1 MIVADTSALI
11 SLASV
16 GLLEA
21 VLVEYHVHT
30 AGVVV
35 NELEETADYEDRHAD
50 AAATGL
56 DHRDRFTSHEV
67 DTEFTSS
74 RVDRGE
80 GDCALLTRELDAEF
94 LVTDD
99 LRALPELRNVSSARV
114 AISPVLLR
122 ALVKRDRLE
131 EREARETLEE
141 LAANRDWL
149 GAPIYRR
156 ALERFE

>member
-1 MIVADTSALI
+1 MF
-11 SLASV
+11 
-16 GLLEA
+16 
-21 VLVEYHVHT
+21 
-30 AGVVV
+30 
-35 NELEETADYEDRHAD
+35 
-50 AAATGL
+50 
-56 DHRDRFTSHEV
+56 DHRDRSTSHEV

-99 LRALPELRNVSSARV
+99 LRALPELRNLSSARV
-114 AISPVLLR
+114 AISPILLR
-122 ALVKRDRLE
+122 ALVKRDRPE

-141 LAANRDWL
+141 LTTHRDWL

-156 ALERFE
+156 AVEFFE